1 MHIKRIKKK
10 DSVYLAQYESYRENG
25 KVKTRFIKYLVK
37 EGDERGVPLPKKS
50 AHIETPLYPEHSKR
64 AGDVQLMWSIADSTL
79 NPTFPELITRPAGPP
94 PSRSTALFAHSVSHP
109 LAVLF
114 PSVQNTR

>member
-25 KVKTRFIKYLVK
+25 KVKTRFIKYLGK

-79 NPTFPELITRPAGPP
+79 NRLFLGRTGRVMGGVEQHQQDWRQKPTG
-94 PSRSTALFAHSVSHP
+94 RS
-109 LAVLF
+109 
-114 PSVQNTR
+114 